1 MSQIPRDGQI
11 YIRQNNSPANVQYQ
25 VHIKQGNEHMRLS
38 LFRSL
43 FETQQNKGRYQVDI
57 IPQNKNDP
65 LMPVSSVPTI
75 ADIDGTV
82 FIEHN
87 KIYRTLLTKGRY
99 VDENGSIQEL
109 SPDFVIRSGQ
119 SGYTSESTVVEVT
132 TKGKTASYTMN
143 AGQRLRFT
151 SDSSISVIK

>member
-11 YIRQNNSPANVQYQ
+11 FIKQNNSAGTVAYQ
-25 VHIKQGNEHMRLS
+25 VHMKEGNEHMRLS

-43 FETQQNKGRYQVDI
+43 FETRQNKGRYQVDI
-57 IPQNKNDP
+57 IPQAKNDP
-65 LMPVSSVPTI
+65 LMPISSVPTI

-87 KIYRTLLTKGRY
+87 KIYRILLTKGQY
-99 VDENGSIQEL
+99 TDENGSIQEL
-109 SPDFVIRSGQ
+109 SPEFVIRSGQ

-132 TKGKTASYTMN
+132 TKGKTASYTMA

-151 SDSSISVIK
+151 SDSSVSIIK